1 MIQFTPGKL
10 TARDEKVARFL
21 NWVSWLSPLL
31 VAFPVP
37 LIFLVLFLISLSTDS
52 AVFYLFFAG
61 ITLGIGVIA
70 ALVLFIFL
78 RIYRQRWLKRLR
90 DRLAADG
97 ITANELG
104 WFTSELTSAEK
115 KTLRETTDQNPL
127 LGDAYRE
134 TLAARITASRIIARA
149 DQELVKVRSR
159 IRRAHTLR
167 GADTATLLKDL
178 ESDQLQL
185 QKLRGEANGRLLETK
200 ARLQTIEA
208 AASRSLNETET
219 SSMLRRLTA
228 TQEQLPLVIE
238 MQRLERETLHEA
250 ERELKKLE
258 SADGSKDETNAPSNN
273 RL

>member
-1 MIQFTPGKL
+1 MIPFTPGKL
-10 TARDEKVARFL
+10 TARDKKIARFL
-21 NWVSWLSPLL
+21 NWLSWLSPPL

-37 LIFLVLFLISLSTDS
+37 LLFLVFFLTSLSTES

-61 ITLGIGVIA
+61 LTFGIGAFA
-70 ALVLFIFL
+70 ALVLFILL

-97 ITANELG
+97 ITANELV
-104 WFTSELTSAEK
+104 WFMPELTSAEK
-115 KTLRETTDQNPL
+115 KTLRETSDQNPL

-134 TLAARITASRIIARA
+134 TLAERITASRIIARA
-149 DQELVKVRSR
+149 DRELIKVRSR
-159 IRRAHTLR
+159 IRRAQALR
-167 GADTATLLKDL
+167 GADTATLMKDL

-185 QKLRGEANGRLLETK
+185 QKLKGEANGRLLETK

-228 TQEQLPLVIE
+228 TQEHLPLVIE
-238 MQRLERETLHEA
+238 MERLERETLHEA

-258 SADGSKDETNAPSNN
+258 SHDSSKDDPKASFQ
-273 RL
+273 

>member
-1 MIQFTPGKL
+1 MIQLSPGKL
-10 TARDEKVARFL
+10 TARDEKIARFL
-21 NWVSWLSPLL
+21 NWLSWLSPLL
-31 VAFPVP
+31 LAFPVP
-37 LIFLVLFLISLSTDS
+37 LVFLLLFLTSLSTES
-52 AVFYLFFAG
+52 AVFYLFFGA
-61 ITLGIGVIA
+61 LSFGIGALA
-70 ALVLFIFL
+70 ALALFIFL
-78 RIYRQRWLKRLR
+78 RIYRQRWLRRLR

-97 ITANELG
+97 ITANELV
-104 WFTSELTSAEK
+104 WFTPELTSAEK
-115 KTLRETTDQNPL
+115 KTLRETSHQNPL

-159 IRRAHTLR
+159 IRRAQTLR

-185 QKLRGEANGRLLETK
+185 QRLKTEANGRLLETK

-258 SADGSKDETNAPSNN
+258 AHSSSTDNPNTPFQQ
-273 RL
+273 

>member
-10 TARDEKVARFL
+10 TARDEKIARFL
-21 NWVSWLSPLL
+21 NWLSWLSPLL

-37 LIFLVLFLISLSTDS
+37 LVFLILFLTSLSTDA
-52 AVFYLFFAG
+52 AVVYLFLAV
-61 ITLGIGVIA
+61 ITFGIGAIA
-70 ALVLFIFL
+70 ALTLFIFL

-97 ITANELG
+97 ITANELV

-115 KTLRETTDQNPL
+115 KTLRESSEQNPL

-149 DQELVKVRSR
+149 DRELVRIRSR
-159 IRRAHTLR
+159 IRRAHTLK

-185 QKLRGEANGRLLETK
+185 QKLKGEANGRLLETK

-208 AASRSLNETET
+208 AASRSLNVTET

-228 TQEQLPLVIE
+228 TQEHLPLVIE
-238 MQRLERETLHEA
+238 MDRLERETLHEA

-258 SADGSKDETNAPSNN
+258 SHDSSKDDPNTPFQ
-273 RL
+273 

>member
-21 NWVSWLSPLL
+21 NWLSWLSPLL

-37 LIFLVLFLISLSTDS
+37 LLFLILFITSLSTES
-52 AVFYLFFAG
+52 ALFYLFFAG
-61 ITLGIGVIA
+61 ITFGIGAIA
-70 ALVLFIFL
+70 ALALFIFL

-97 ITANELG
+97 ITANELV
-104 WFTSELTSAEK
+104 WFTPELTSAEK
-115 KTLRETTDQNPL
+115 KTLRETSVQNPL

-159 IRRAHTLR
+159 IRRAQTLK
-167 GADTATLLKDL
+167 GANTITLIKDL

-185 QKLRGEANGRLLETK
+185 QRLKGEANGRLLETK

-228 TQEQLPLVIE
+228 TQEHLPLVIE
-238 MQRLERETLHEA
+238 MQKLERETLHEA

-258 SADGSKDETNAPSNN
+258 SAGGSKADSNTSFQ
-273 RL
+273 